1 MKKWVLLLCLFFLMM
16 SETGATLEGNSL
28 KVGYDP
34 NLPPFSFTKEGIPD
48 GYSVELIRKMA
59 QASGWLLNFIPLP
72 ADEFVSQLESGR
84 VDVVIGMK
92 YRGSYEP
99 VLSFSDSIFTMS
111 EALIVPKANDAIYDL
126 TDLKGKVVAVQRGTA
141 TVDMLDNVRKVKLN
155 AATTQPHALH
165 LLMQDRAEAFIGNR
179 WTAQTVLEHMGVADQ
194 YDIRISF
201 IQPAEYSFAVKAG
214 NKELLDQIN
223 EQIQQFKR
231 SGEYAT
237 IYRKWFDP
245 FDSQTLWWQRM
256 AWLLGGGLLSALL
269 AAFLSFFWNK
279 RLKQEVDKRT
289 NELSHSL
296 AFQQEVL
303 ERIDNGIISC
313 DSEKRITLMNRRAH
327 EILGV
332 NEDRSGWQEIWEK
345 LDHTKPG
352 QGESGEVTWMQSS
365 GSQYI
370 YYYIAALPSGGWII
384 SLQDRTEQLQL
395 QEKLRVQE
403 KLRALGQLVAGIAH
417 ELRNPLTSM
426 KMFLDV
432 LPKKVDDPR
441 YREELLRHVPAEM
454 NRVNNLVEDLLDY
467 TRRKEPVKE
476 WIEWEDL
483 LYSIVRSFE
492 IRFAQEHIQFE
503 LALEG
508 SPRVYGDRQRVRQV
522 LINLI
527 ANAVDAVTDAA
538 EKRIRIETRED
549 DKMCYLELTDTGKGM
564 TKREMENLF
573 QPFYTTKGNGVGLGL
588 YISYNILLE
597 HGGEITVES
606 QEHAGTKM
614 LLSFP
619 KGENTL

>member
-1 MKKWVLLLCLFFLMM
+1 MKKWLLLLSLFFLAM
-16 SETGATLEGNSL
+16 SETGAAVEGNQVR
-28 KVGYDP
+28 VGYDP
-34 NLPPFSFTKEGIPD
+34 NLPPFSFTNEGKPD
-48 GYSVELIRKMA
+48 GYSVELVRKMA
-59 QASGWLLNFIPLP
+59 QESGWLLNFIPLP
-72 ADEFVSQLESGR
+72 ADEFVSQLESGQ

-92 YRGSYEP
+92 YRGLYEP

-111 EALIVPKANDAIYDL
+111 EALIVPKDNETIYDL
-126 TDLKGKVVAVQRGTA
+126 TDLKGKVVAVQRGTSS
-141 TVDMLDNVRKVKLN
+141 VDMLDNVRKVKLN

-165 LLMQDRAEAFIGNR
+165 LLMQQRAEAFIGNR
-179 WTAQTVLEHMGVADQ
+179 WTAQTVLEQQNATDK
-194 YDIRISF
+194 YEIRISF

-214 NKELLDQIN
+214 NKDLLEQIN

-231 SGEYAT
+231 SGEFAA

-245 FDSQTLWWQRM
+245 FDSLTLWWQRM
-256 AWLLGGGLLSALL
+256 AWLLGGGFLSALL
-269 AAFLSFFWNK
+269 VMFLIFFWNK

-313 DSEKRITLMNRRAH
+313 DSKKQITLMNRRAH

-332 NEDRSGWQEIWEK
+332 NEDLSGWQEIWEK
-345 LDHTKPG
+345 LDHTHPG

-454 NRVNNLVEDLLDY
+454 NRVHNLVEDLLDY
-467 TRRKEPVKE
+467 TRRKEPLKE
-476 WIEWEDL
+476 WLEWEDL
-483 LYSIVRSFE
+483 LHSIVRSFE
-492 IRFAQEHIQFE
+492 IRFAQEQIQFE
-503 LALEG
+503 LALQQ
-508 SPRVYGDRQRVRQV
+508 SPAVYGDRQRVRQV

-549 DKMCYLELTDTGKGM
+549 DDMCYLELTDSGKGM

-597 HGGEITVES
+597 HGGEIHVES
-606 QEHAGTKM
+606 QEGLGTKM
-614 LLSFP
+614 TLAFP
-619 KGENTL
+619 KGENVR